1 MEGSNQ
7 MIVSIHQ
14 PSYFPWFGL
23 LDKIAKSE
31 LYVMMDEVQLS
42 DRAYQHRNLFL
53 KKDGK
58 EKILTIGLH
67 KKDYRDKRMCE
78 LSINRDVDWQKQHKC
93 FIVEN
98 YRKSKY
104 FEEIW
109 ERIQYIYEKEY
120 HILTAILEDSM
131 KVSFNML
138 DINIETIKQSELNY
152 NRDMKKSD
160 LILELCLA
168 TKADVYL
175 SGQGA
180 KEYMN
185 IDDFRAKGI
194 DVVFQK
200 FSHPI
205 YTQNKSY
212 EFVSGLSILDCLF
225 HNGINETRRIFW
237 ENVNKG
243 EKYE

>member
-1 MEGSNQ
+1 

-31 LYVMMDEVQLS
+31 LYVMMDEVQLTDS
-42 DRAYQHRNLFL
+42 AYQHRNIFL
-53 KKDGK
+53 TRDSKK
-58 EKILTIGLH
+58 KILTISFD
-67 KKDYRDKRMCE
+67 KKNYMGKKMCN
-78 LSINRDVDWQKQHKC
+78 LDINKNINWQEQHRN
-93 FIVEN
+93 FILEN
-98 YRKSKY
+98 YRKSSY

-109 ERIQYIYEKEY
+109 ENISFIYDKEY
-120 HILTAILEDSM
+120 LKLTSVLLDSM
-131 KVSFNML
+131 TKALDML
-138 DINIETIKQSELNY
+138 DIKTKLIKQSELEY
-152 NRDMKKSD
+152 NRNLSKSD
-160 LILELCLA
+160 LVLDLCIA